1 MTAPWNSTAVREA
14 FPPYTLRDL
23 GDGVRRITAPNP
35 GPLTGPGTNT
45 YLVGEQAVAVIDP
58 GVRDTR
64 HLDTILAAADGR
76 IRWILLTHTHPD
88 HSPGA
93 RELAE
98 ATGARMYS
106 HHAELQGARDADFTP
121 DQLLDEG
128 DVVEG
133 EGLRLRVL
141 FTPAWPR
148 CAACAKSRSSAFSRH
163 TAIRSVRPPTSS
175 TVSSHIGWPARPRSS
190 PGWSNSASLPR
201 WMPCFRWSTPTC
213 PPHCIRSPPAASSH
227 ISTSWSTMAGS
238 ITAITT
244 GR

>member
-1 MTAPWNSTAVREA
+1 MTAPWNSAAVREA

-23 GDGVRRITAPNP
+23 GQGVQRITAPNP

-98 ATGARMYS
+98 ATGARQICCWMK
-106 HHAELQGARDADFTP
+106 AMLLRATACDCACFT
-121 DQLLDEG
+121 
-128 DVVEG
+128 
-133 EGLRLRVL
+133 RRA
-141 FTPAWPR
+141 TP
-148 CAACAKSRSSAFSRH
+148 
-163 TAIRSVRPPTSS
+163 V
-175 TVSSHIGWPARPRSS
+175 
-190 PGWSNSASLPR
+190 
-201 WMPCFRWSTPTC
+201 
-213 PPHCIRSPPAASSH
+213 
-227 ISTSWSTMAGS
+227 
-238 ITAITT
+238 ITFVI
-244 GR
+244 